1 MKKNKDC
8 CKNCG
13 KIGKPPYFLDEKGVC
28 FECQMEAEQME
39 DMVNHPS
46 HYTKGGIEC
55 IDAMK
60 SMMYGAIVSAFIAY
74 CWGASFKYL
83 WRWHYKGKPIQDL
96 EKAKWYINKM
106 IEKLKEEDEVHSKN
120 KT

>member
-1 MKKNKDC
+1 MKITSEDV
-8 CKNCG
+8 CKHCG
-13 KIGKPPYFLDEKGVC
+13 YMLDDKGDC
-28 FECQMEAEQME
+28 FECEQME
-39 DMVNHPS
+39 DMVNSPS
-46 HYTKGGIEC
+46 HYTNGSIEC

-60 SMMYGAIVSAFIAY
+60 SMMQGAVVSAFISY

-96 EKAKWYINKM
+96 EKARWYINKM
-106 IEKLKEEDEVHSKN
+106 IEKLKEEDEVHKKR

>member
-1 MKKNKDC
+1 MKKNKDY

-13 KIGKPPYFLDEKGVC
+13 KSGKPPYFLDEKGVC

-39 DMVNHPS
+39 DMVNSPS
-46 HYTKGGIEC
+46 HYTNGSIEC

-60 SMMYGAIVSAFIAY
+60 SMMHGAIVSAFISY

-106 IEKLKEEDEVHSKN
+106 IEKLKGEDEVHSKN
-120 KT
+120 RT